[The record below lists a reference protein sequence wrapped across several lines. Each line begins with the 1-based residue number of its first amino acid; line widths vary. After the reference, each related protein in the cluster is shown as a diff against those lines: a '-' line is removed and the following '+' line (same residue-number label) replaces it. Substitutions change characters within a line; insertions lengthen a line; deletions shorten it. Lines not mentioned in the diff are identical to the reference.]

1 MKQHTE
7 KRRYEKPAMR
17 VYELQ
22 HRGTILN
29 GSPGG
34 PQGYD
39 QPGAPLQF

>member
-1 MKQHTE
+1 MKQLTE

-22 HRGTILN
+22 HRATILN

-34 PQGYD
+34 PQGD
-39 QPGAPLQF
+39 PPP